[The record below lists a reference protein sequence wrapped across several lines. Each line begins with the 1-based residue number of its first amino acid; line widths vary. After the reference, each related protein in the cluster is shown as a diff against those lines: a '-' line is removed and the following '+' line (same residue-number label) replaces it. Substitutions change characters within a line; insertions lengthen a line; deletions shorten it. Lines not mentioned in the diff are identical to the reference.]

1 MKRILS
7 MFLLCVLVFT
17 VSGCGAVAKPEDTV
31 SNFLNAAKE
40 FDLEKMS
47 TYVVSENAGKI
58 SELDSEDETEQ
69 YFLDYLKECASK
81 MSYEIKSS
89 IVTDDSA
96 VVTVNFKYIDSSLL
110 LASVIQEVFSQAIA
124 SAFSGAELTDEQQ
137 SAMFTD
143 AIQKYRDS
151 AVDSYIESK
160 VDVNCTKTDDG
171 WLIDSVNDDLGN
183 VLMSNFIN
191 ASDGLSSSFGDSDD
205 NSDAEA
211 ESATPQVGSG
221 VLGDYSVSIDNFELT
236 QDYNSNPSVVITYSW
251 TNNST
256 DTTNFMSS
264 LNTQV
269 FQNGIECDSAIL
281 SSDYDSDSS
290 MKDIKPGTTL
300 SVQEAYTLQD
310 SENPIEI
317 EVSEFLNFSNT
328 PSMVTQIF
336 ELK

>member
-1 MKRILS
+1 